1 MLATCHL
8 RQFSGWMTLTKPHIF
23 KVRDQTH
30 PRQLL
35 DPAVLESAAHCR
47 SDRQELEFVNAMH
60 ARPKAT
66 FAAIGLTGF
75 RSTPCSNI
83 RSRCGGGW
91 CHFDY
96 IWFCLYIYLY
106 STFFKNSK
114 PPQILSAGV
123 EYFWVLPM
131 IPLDMLGAECRGGGK
146 SDHLWDFVH
155 GWDEKIIAGRC
166 ALDAYPKGNM
176 EKHTDVLRAWE
187 QITWKFWYQ
196 TFFLNKTAL
205 VNHQQKKN
213 NTSFEVPN
221 LSKGARV
228 VVYIYMCTHT
238 PTWGPIIIGNSTHI
252 FACWVLV
259 HLLGMQPLFLLLSQ
273 FLNIW
278 MNMQ

>member
-83 RSRCGGGW
+83 RSRCGGSW

-114 PPQILSAGV
+114 PHKFWVQVWNTSESFQWSLLICLERSVEVEASLIIYGILSTA
-123 EYFWVLPM
+123 ETKRLS
-131 IPLDMLGAECRGGGK
+131 LGGARLMPTPRG
-146 SDHLWDFVH
+146 
-155 GWDEKIIAGRC
+155 
-166 ALDAYPKGNM
+166 
-176 EKHTDVLRAWE
+176 
-187 QITWKFWYQ
+187 TWKNIRMFWEPESRSPENFG
-196 TFFLNKTAL
+196 TRR
-205 VNHQQKKN
+205 
-213 NTSFEVPN
+213 SF
-221 LSKGARV
+221 
-228 VVYIYMCTHT
+228 
-238 PTWGPIIIGNSTHI
+238 
-252 FACWVLV
+252 
-259 HLLGMQPLFLLLSQ
+259 
-273 FLNIW
+273 
-278 MNMQ
+278 

>member
-47 SDRQELEFVNAMH
+47 SDRPELEFVNAMH
-60 ARPKAT
+60 ARPVAI

-75 RSTPCSNI
+75 RSMLQHSLQMRRWLMSFWLYLI
-83 RSRCGGGW
+83 LIVY
-91 CHFDY
+91 Y
-96 IWFCLYIYLY
+96 IY

-123 EYFWVLPM
+123 EYFWVLPL

-187 QITWKFWYQ
+187 QITIDH
-196 TFFLNKTAL
+196 LNIL
-205 VNHQQKKN
+205 VPD
-213 NTSFEVPN
+213 V
-221 LSKGARV
+221 LSKQDSRGKP
-228 VVYIYMCTHT
+228 
-238 PTWGPIIIGNSTHI
+238 PTKEKQH
-252 FACWVLV
+252 
-259 HLLGMQPLFLLLSQ
+259 FLRGS
-273 FLNIW
+273 
-278 MNMQ
+278 